1 MMIFVDYLENYTS
14 VNSCCTEVKKSTE
27 IISWFF
33 AGPEGSLELAQ
44 LLVRLG
50 QLEAAETTL
59 ANTPLTKKAF
69 VLAKVNTLQN
79 KVRGAKVDSWSLIAS
94 CNSSPPAPN
103 SVATW

>member
-1 MMIFVDYLENYTS
+1 MIN
-14 VNSCCTEVKKSTE
+14 
-27 IISWFF
+27 WFF

-69 VLAKVNTLQN
+69 VLAKVNTLQISFIIFLDKEIN
-79 KVRGAKVDSWSLIAS
+79 F
-94 CNSSPPAPN
+94 
-103 SVATW
+103 